1 MRDPADSVEKEEEGS
16 ESPWLAPGQTYHFF
30 SFFGLLTR
38 IGFELSF
45 GTVHPYSRVRD
56 LDSVAENVG

>member
-30 SFFGLLTR
+30 SFFGLPPTR
-38 IGFELSF
+38 RLLPSLFS
-45 GTVHPYSRVRD
+45 
-56 LDSVAENVG
+56 